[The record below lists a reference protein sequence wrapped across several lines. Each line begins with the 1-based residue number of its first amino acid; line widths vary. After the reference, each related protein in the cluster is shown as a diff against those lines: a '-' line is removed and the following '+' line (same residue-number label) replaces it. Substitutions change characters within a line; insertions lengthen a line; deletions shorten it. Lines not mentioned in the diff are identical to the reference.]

1 MDSGICG
8 QVQASQEPDPPH
20 QTLTPPQ
27 DTFGAQAALFEQ
39 LLKDTASRSQPDSLA
54 VMYHFLLNLPTTPPL
69 ENWALGCWSPQHW
82 WVKGSRLRCAA
93 GFPVPG
99 DLIGEVG
106 VKGGEVVFTCPAP
119 RHQDSTTGRLSPT
132 TVGRLW
138 APVRLASGQEL
149 WCQGRWSLSW
159 QGAGAEGEVR
169 Q

>member
-8 QVQASQEPDPPH
+8 QVQASQEPGPPH

-39 LLKDTASRSQPDSLA
+39 LLKDKASRSQPDSLA
-54 VMYHFLLNLPTTPPL
+54 VTYHFLLNLPTTPPL
-69 ENWALGCWSPQHW
+69 ENWALGCWSPQHRRI
-82 WVKGSRLRCAA
+82 KGSRLRGVLLASLSGA
-93 GFPVPG
+93 
-99 DLIGEVG
+99 VG
-106 VKGGEVVFTCPAP
+106 VKGGEAVFTCPAP

-132 TVGRLW
+132 TVGRHW
-138 APVRLASGQEL
+138 APVRLASGQEP

-159 QGAGAEGEVR
+159 RGAGAEGEVR

>member
-8 QVQASQEPDPPH
+8 QVQASQEPGPPH

-39 LLKDTASRSQPDSLA
+39 LLKDKASRSQPDSLA

-69 ENWALGCWSPQHW
+69 ENWALGCWSPQHRW
-82 WVKGSRLRCAA
+82 IKGSRLRGVLLASLSGA
-93 GFPVPG
+93 
-99 DLIGEVG
+99 VG
-106 VKGGEVVFTCPAP
+106 VKGGEAVFTCPAP

-132 TVGRLW
+132 TVGRHW
-138 APVRLASGQEL
+138 APVRLASGQEP

-159 QGAGAEGEVR
+159 RGGRG
-169 Q
+169 